1 MYPDNVTDTYRCYKR
16 YKKRYCH
23 SHHFITSLS
32 SSLFIRSRFFLF
44 FRIILV
50 LFSFTSIRYNNS
62 RNGGDKMLKLTL
74 DGSKT
79 ISIPSQV
86 SINGIKYEEDKDYSV
101 YDFLVDQCFSKNIN
115 QTIEIKFNKSTIVF
129 RASSVLCIEWSDN
142 SNWL

>member
-1 MYPDNVTDTYRCYKR
+1 
-16 YKKRYCH
+16 
-23 SHHFITSLS
+23 
-32 SSLFIRSRFFLF
+32 
-44 FRIILV
+44 
-50 LFSFTSIRYNNS
+50 
-62 RNGGDKMLKLTL
+62 MLKLTL
-74 DGSKT
+74 DGGKT

-115 QTIEIKFNKSTIVF
+115 QTIEINFNKSTIVF